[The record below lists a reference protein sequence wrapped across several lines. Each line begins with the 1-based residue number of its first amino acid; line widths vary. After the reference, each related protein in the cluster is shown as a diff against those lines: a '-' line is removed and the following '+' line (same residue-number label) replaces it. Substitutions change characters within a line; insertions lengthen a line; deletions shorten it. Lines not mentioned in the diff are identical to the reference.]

1 MFCKQ
6 TNIRTH
12 SIFVPYALV
21 SSVLLAI
28 PMSKIISLKHENVWG
43 NSRRDKTVYMCR
55 KAKTTR
61 VENNPVL

>member
-1 MFCKQ
+1 MDQKVNLNKIGWELMFCKQ

-28 PMSKIISLKHENVWG
+28 PMSKIISLKHENV
-43 NSRRDKTVYMCR
+43 
-55 KAKTTR
+55 
-61 VENNPVL
+61 